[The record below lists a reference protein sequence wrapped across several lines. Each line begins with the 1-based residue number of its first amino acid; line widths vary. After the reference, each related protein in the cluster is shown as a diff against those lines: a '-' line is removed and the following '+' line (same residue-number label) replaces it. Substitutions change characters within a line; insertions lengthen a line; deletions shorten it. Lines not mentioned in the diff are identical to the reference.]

1 MNCLEGEGL
10 ERQGVPAL
18 SVLRPN
24 HEFRQESNEL
34 ARFMDRQA
42 QQNVDAGQF
51 RSDAGWS
58 IDDAGEGEAPT
69 KSEGEEKPGLSR

>member
-18 SVLRPN
+18 SVLRSN

-42 QQNVDAGQF
+42 QQNIDAWRF

-58 IDDAGEGEAPT
+58 IDDAGEGEALRKVRGKKNPA
-69 KSEGEEKPGLSR
+69 